1 MESDGLG
8 SVAGCMPYAC
18 SQHTQR
24 VVCTN
29 YINGDRIMVNV
40 ERMDCVSEGEPM
52 LISALKAAKTLG
64 ISPRSLWTLTRAG
77 TICMPNLDSVNQRQI
92 HQ

>member
-1 MESDGLG
+1 MFN
-8 SVAGCMPYAC
+8 M
-18 SQHTQR
+18 
-24 VVCTN
+24 
-29 YINGDRIMVNV
+29 